1 MFASRNWLVINGIL
15 YEKRYMKNFQY
26 IFLGKAE
33 GVWITYY
40 NETGLKLPFSCV
52 GEEIESTMNKIMGY

>member
-1 MFASRNWLVINGIL
+1 MFVSRNWLVINGIL

-26 IFLGKAE
+26 IYSGKAR

-40 NETGLKLPFSCV
+40 NDKGLALPFSRI
-52 GEEIESTMNKIMGY
+52 GDRGGEIERTMDII